1 MAPLESMLAPSTLGC
16 PSMTS
21 DDDNFSYAPPS
32 KTRHNRSF
40 AAPSKSHSYCA
51 GTASSSSSN
60 DHLKY
65 MFQAHQQQQG
75 YHHGHHV
82 RQPPTRRVSYNAT
95 ISETHAIIDDVLN
108 IVGLSEHQQVAE
120 DDEISILTEAT
131 TISQMKRRGGVDHRS
146 PPGRSS
152 SFQSTTSIRSVLTS
166 SNHNKSNKSSK
177 TKKRVTFVPKA
188 RVYPVLHIQEYTK
201 EEMKSTWYNKDD
213 MVCMQSEIKEIVNTY
228 IHEGLRKCLSK
239 YECIRGLE
247 CRFPQGSKSRSD
259 NKRASRQAVILEQSK
274 QRHRNESGTATT
286 TKTTKNATIK
296 KHLDENQIALVYM
309 LETRHCQVSAHE
321 IALEDEEQV
330 VQMYNLSNR
339 RIKKSTTTVTSARR

>member
-65 MFQAHQQQQG
+65 MFQAHQQQQQG
-75 YHHGHHV
+75 YHRGHHV

-108 IVGLSEHQQVAE
+108 IVGLSEHQQVVE
-120 DDEISILTEAT
+120 DDDISILTEAT
-131 TISQMKRRGGVDHRS
+131 TISQMKRRCVVDRA

-188 RVYPVLHIQEYTK
+188 RVYPVLHIQEYTN

-274 QRHRNESGTATT
+274 QRSNESGAGATTT
-286 TKTTKNATIK
+286 TKTTKSTTTSKASIK

-321 IALEDEEQV
+321 IALEDEEEV
-330 VQMYNLSNR
+330 VRMYNLR
-339 RIKKSTTTVTSARR
+339 RSTTTSTRR